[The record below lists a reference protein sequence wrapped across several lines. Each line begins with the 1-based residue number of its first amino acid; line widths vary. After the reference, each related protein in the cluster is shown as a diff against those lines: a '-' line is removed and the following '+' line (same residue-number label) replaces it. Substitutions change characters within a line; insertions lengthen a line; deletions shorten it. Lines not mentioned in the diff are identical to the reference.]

1 MQQTKSRV
9 TEDLSVLGEYF
20 AEKQEFHNRQEQ
32 NSKFYPSLEAR
43 HDFRKLYIPLRV
55 LGAQGSLDMKYLTD
69 RYNRGRAR
77 VAELMQD
84 SQRYVAVR
92 ELDEAL
98 PDILKVIQNP
108 QKAATHLVRR
118 HAPDSDCDQGT

>member
-1 MQQTKSRV
+1 
-9 TEDLSVLGEYF
+9 
-20 AEKQEFHNRQEQ
+20 
-32 NSKFYPSLEAR
+32 
-43 HDFRKLYIPLRV
+43 
-55 LGAQGSLDMKYLTD
+55 MKYLTD

-98 PDILKVIQNP
+98 PDILKVIQKP
-108 QKAATHLVRR
+108 QKAAAHLVRSRLRLRPR
-118 HAPDSDCDQGT
+118 HVILLLDLTVWPTRDLPSFAFSLAT